1 MMQMLRPYGKLGDRM
16 NDKELEFEKRIL
28 EFENKLAELK
38 EIASSFNTDL
48 SPEIRAI
55 EKQLLKEK
63 KLLYSKLTPWQK
75 VLISN
80 NSQRP
85 RSSDYINTLMKD
97 RVELFGD
104 RIFGDDPA
112 IIVGLANFKGYKV
125 VFLGQEKGRD
135 TKERIA
141 KNFGYMH
148 PEGYRKALRLMRLAE
163 KFNKPIVSFIDTPGA
178 DPGVSSE
185 LRGQHVAIG
194 ENIGIM
200 SVLKVPIISVV
211 IGEGGSGGA
220 LGVGVSDKILMLENA
235 IYMVCKPETC
245 SEILRWGS
253 ERVPEAASALK
264 LTADDL
270 KELGIIDEVI
280 AEPLGGAH
288 RDPGLTIN
296 RVGRALKKNLD
307 ELTPLNKDE
316 LLERRYQKYRQI
328 GAVA

>member
-1 MMQMLRPYGKLGDRM
+1 MD
-16 NDKELEFEKRIL
+16 DKGLEFEQRIL
-28 EFENKLAELK
+28 EFEGKLDELK
-38 EIASSFNTDL
+38 ELASLFNTDL
-48 SPEIRAI
+48 SAEIRAI

-63 KLLYSKLTPWQK
+63 KLLYSNLTPWQK
-75 VLISN
+75 VLLSN
-80 NSQRP
+80 NPQRP
-85 RSSDYINTLMKD
+85 RSSDCVNMLMEN

-112 IIVGLANFKGYKV
+112 IIGGLANFRNYKV

-148 PEGYRKALRLMRLAE
+148 PEGYRKALRLMKLAE
-163 KFNKPIVSFIDTPGA
+163 KFNKPVISFVDTPGA
-178 DPGVSSE
+178 APGVEAE

-194 ENIGIM
+194 ENIGEM

-220 LGVGVSDKILMLENA
+220 LGVGVSDKILMLENS

-245 SEILRWGS
+245 SEILRWDK

-270 KELGIIDEVI
+270 KEIGIIDDVI
-280 AEPLGGAH
+280 KEPLGGAH
-288 RDPGLTIN
+288 RDPKLAIS
-296 RVGRALKKNLD
+296 RIGRALKKCLD
-307 ELTPLNKDE
+307 ELTSMDTNE
-316 LLERRYQKYRQI
+316 LIERRYQKYRKI
-328 GAVA
+328 GSIA